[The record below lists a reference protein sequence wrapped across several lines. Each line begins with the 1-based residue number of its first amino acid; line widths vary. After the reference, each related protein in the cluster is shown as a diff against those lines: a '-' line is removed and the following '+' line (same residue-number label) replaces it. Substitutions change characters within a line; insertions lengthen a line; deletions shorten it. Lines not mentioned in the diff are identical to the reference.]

1 MTSDSKFD
9 PLKELANLRNN
20 LSRTIQQG
28 IRNVLP
34 NTFPAMD
41 IYEQTDELV
50 IQTESLIGLVTDSLE
65 VSIESNTLT
74 LKGQTTPPSDIP
86 EGAYLHRERV
96 FGAFQRSLALPQPV
110 IATSAKSSLKSGILT
125 IRIPK
130 QKDTS
135 HIVSI
140 TPVQE

>member
-1 MTSDSKFD
+1 
-9 PLKELANLRNN
+9 
-20 LSRTIQQG
+20 
-28 IRNVLP
+28 
-34 NTFPAMD
+34 
-41 IYEQTDELV
+41 
-50 IQTESLIGLVTDSLE
+50 LE